1 MYESRHFK
9 FYLIIMYM
17 QVLTKGHFRNLILM
31 FNILQYWIHSLNLM
45 LSGTFHT
52 LTYYKIHGLVS
63 TLFTI
68 NQIPLGSYDKL
79 GRILH
84 AFLSLHPCWW
94 KVQIENIFIT
104 FYYEFWTFY
113 CQIRCIVCTLR
124 TYFTFISWPWEVMLL
139 LLKM

>member
-94 KVQIENIFIT
+94 KVQMENIFIT
-104 FYYEFWTFY
+104 FYYEFRTFVVKLGVLY
-113 CQIRCIVCTLR
+113 VLYVRI
-124 TYFTFISWPWEVMLL
+124 LL
-139 LLKM
+139 LLVDREK